1 LALIV
6 LKSEKNIKLYSFQE
20 IKSAFQPSELWRPQ
34 NVKVYKEWKDFKE
47 KRRRELEIISED
59 ESLWQKFV
67 RVCFD
72 HSPARNRLVESS
84 NVPDRY

>member
-1 LALIV
+1 MN
-6 LKSEKNIKLYSFQE
+6 NIQLPSFQG

-34 NVKVYKEWKDFKE
+34 NSKIYTEWRNFQE

-67 RVCFD
+67 RVFFD
-72 HSPARNRLVESS
+72 YSPARSRLVESS
-84 NVPDRY
+84 SVPDRY